1 MLERIKKGEDLMAAD
16 VETLIYEL
24 AKSIDNI
31 KSEMKYL
38 KEYIKWNVDK
48 DKVLEC
54 YTNDLFSAIDIATK
68 EVEELRDK
76 YHEEKSC

>member
-1 MLERIKKGEDLMAAD
+1 MAAD

-48 DKVLEC
+48 DKVL
-54 YTNDLFSAIDIATK
+54 
-68 EVEELRDK
+68 
-76 YHEEKSC
+76 